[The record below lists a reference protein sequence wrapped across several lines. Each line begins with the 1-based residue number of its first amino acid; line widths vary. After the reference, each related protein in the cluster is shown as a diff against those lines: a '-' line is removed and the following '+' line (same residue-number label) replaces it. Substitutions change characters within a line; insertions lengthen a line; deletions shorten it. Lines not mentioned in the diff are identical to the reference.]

1 MSDSDEYENV
11 LDPLTGMNV
20 SVNNFDDNHVC
31 HPHVCDD
38 EHPHVCD
45 DKHVAHHHPSI
56 FKPNLSLSLEDLF
69 TSDSACQCVNL
80 AVLFNYNDD
89 KNDSEFAEIF
99 LPELKI
105 DYSSLTKIFF
115 NDFGKGFSPHILDK
129 IWAGL
134 TNFSLANI
142 ILEKYEELNNV
153 SRDKIPPVKMIK
165 LHKECA
171 IKKITKSA
179 KKVVALKLS
188 EFTNALSSVDV
199 REDGNICANVT
210 FNLFFN
216 SLNIGVKL
224 SLRFAICDV
233 PSELIGKL
241 SEDNKTGFN
250 FDYVDN
256 DDYSVSVVC
265 KTHEPKPL

>member
-1 MSDSDEYENV
+1 MCDSNEYENV
-11 LDPLTGMNV
+11 LDPSTGLYVPV
-20 SVNNFDDNHVC
+20 SNENNHD
-31 HPHVCDD
+31 CDKED
-38 EHPHVCD
+38 TFPEVCD
-45 DKHVAHHHPSI
+45 DKCPSIAKHHHHSI
-56 FKPNLSLSLEDLF
+56 PNLSLSLGDLF
-69 TSDSACQCVNL
+69 TPDSACQCVNL

-115 NDFGKGFSPHILDK
+115 NNFGKGFSPHILDK

-142 ILEKYEELNNV
+142 VLEKFEELNNIN
-153 SRDKIPPVKMIK
+153 RDKIPAVKMIK

-171 IKKITKSA
+171 IKKITKIA

-216 SLNIGVKL
+216 SLSIGVKF

-233 PSELIGKL
+233 PHELIGKL

-250 FDYVDN
+250 FDYDIDS
-256 DDYSVSVVC
+256 DDYSVYVVPPGPPAC
-265 KTHEPKPL
+265 GH